1 MGRNVYTS
9 ETTAMLPAVFIWGA
23 VIVLLCIGGLMLKPM
38 IMEYNRETVQ
48 QSQQYTEAKAS
59 FLTGQVSEYMKLA
72 VEIAESTSE
81 EVKTAKMNQQ
91 LAILARVHEEI
102 DRLPESEVPISVRA
116 FMSAHPKN

>member
-1 MGRNVYTS
+1 
-9 ETTAMLPAVFIWGA
+9 
-23 VIVLLCIGGLMLKPM
+23 
-38 IMEYNRETVQ
+38 
-48 QSQQYTEAKAS
+48 
-59 FLTGQVSEYMKLA
+59 MKLA